1 MNALFPYFHSY
12 ALCLLRPK
20 LMLDWLRFGIAP
32 YADRELPYPEVG
44 VQIGISWSFAILQ
57 GLSRL
62 MLANLMMHLFIHFQN
77 SNDFFYALVDVE
89 DGLFPYYFL
98 IFSTALDLVFFPI
111 MTLVSTELWNFVL
124 KLYANWLQ
132 VEGDRDE
139 LVRDI
144 TSVALSSNFFLVVPI
159 IGVVFQQISWMI
171 LLYIGCRH
179 QLGAS
184 RSLAFLILMTPTVVM
199 LMGVSLLAL
208 GIFYLIS
215 A

>member
-1 MNALFPYFHSY
+1 MNAIFPYFHSY

-62 MLANLMMHLFIHFQN
+62 MLANMMMHLFIHFQN
-77 SNDFFYALVDVE
+77 SNDFFYALVDVQ

-98 IFSTALDLVFFPI
+98 IVTTALDLVFFPI
-111 MTLVSTELWNFVL
+111 LALIRTELWNFIL
-124 KLYANWLQ
+124 KFYANRLQ
-132 VEGDRDE
+132 VKGDRDD

-171 LLYIGCRH
+171 LLYVGCRH
-179 QLGAS
+179 QLGAT

-208 GIFYLIS
+208 GIFYLMM

>member
-1 MNALFPYFHSY
+1 MNAIFPYFHSY

-20 LMLDWLRFGIAP
+20 MMLDWLKFGIAP

-62 MLANLMMHLFIHFQN
+62 VLANMMMHLFIHFQN
-77 SNDFFYALVDVE
+77 ANDFFYALVDVQ

-98 IFSTALDLVFFPI
+98 IMTTALDLVFFPI
-111 MTLVSTELWNFVL
+111 VTLIKTELWNFVL
-124 KLYANWLQ
+124 KFYANRLK
-132 VEGDRDE
+132 VEGERDE
-139 LVRDI
+139 LVRDM

-159 IGVVFQQISWMI
+159 IGVVFQQLSWMI

-179 QLGAS
+179 HLGAT

-208 GIFYLIS
+208 GIFYLMM

>member
-1 MNALFPYFHSY
+1 MNAIFPYFHSY

-20 LMLDWLRFGIAP
+20 MMLDWLKFGIAP
-32 YADRELPYPEVG
+32 FADRELPYPEVG

-62 MLANLMMHLFIHFQN
+62 VLANMMMHLFIHFQN
-77 SNDFFYALVDVE
+77 ANDFFYALVNVQ

-98 IFSTALDLVFFPI
+98 IMTTALDLVFFPI
-111 MTLVSTELWNFVL
+111 VTLIKTELWNFVL
-124 KLYANWLQ
+124 KFYANRLK
-132 VEGDRDE
+132 VEGERDE
-139 LVRDI
+139 LVRDM

-159 IGVVFQQISWMI
+159 IGVVFQQLSWMI

-179 QLGAS
+179 HLGAT

-208 GIFYLIS
+208 GIFYLMM

>member
-1 MNALFPYFHSY
+1 MNAILPYFHSY

-20 LMLDWLRFGIAP
+20 MMLDWLKYGIAP

-62 MLANLMMHLFIHFQN
+62 VLANMMMHLFIHFQN
-77 SNDFFYALVDVE
+77 SNDFFYALVDVQ

-98 IFSTALDLVFFPI
+98 IVTTALDLVFFPI
-111 MTLVSTELWNFVL
+111 VALITTELWNFVL
-124 KLYANWLQ
+124 KFYANRLQ
-132 VEGDRDE
+132 IDGDRDE

-159 IGVVFQQISWMI
+159 IGVVFQQLSWMI

-179 QLGAS
+179 QLGAT
-184 RSLAFLILMTPTVVM
+184 RSLSFLILMTPTVVM

-208 GIFYLIS
+208 GIFYLMM

>member
-1 MNALFPYFHSY
+1 
-12 ALCLLRPK
+12 
-20 LMLDWLRFGIAP
+20 
-32 YADRELPYPEVG
+32 
-44 VQIGISWSFAILQ
+44 
-57 GLSRL
+57 
-62 MLANLMMHLFIHFQN
+62 
-77 SNDFFYALVDVE
+77 
-89 DGLFPYYFL
+89 
-98 IFSTALDLVFFPI
+98 

-124 KLYANWLQ
+124 KLYANWLK

-139 LVRDI
+139 LVRDV

-159 IGVVFQQISWMI
+159 IGVIFQQISWMI

-208 GIFYLIS
+208 GIFYLIV